1 MLYVHVVCVCAVHA
15 HVVLKRI
22 LKRQD
27 EEIRRV
33 EGVALGGTT
42 RKGSINRYGWVW
54 GHGSAVKACFIT
66 SGFVSSH
73 LGQSLNQGVKADG
86 SIGLRL
92 AWGCGAESSIH
103 SIVKPPSLSGSPRER
118 PWLQSSAPPKQKTKE
133 SEIRAE
139 CNKDFDEERKSEG
152 GSNGREAQKPPRLPN
167 LQVCEFLAQPILNRN
182 MDTSEDRD
190 SEEGVWAV
198 EGDRGRLWNAWNK
211 SRCQLSHEEPKAET

>member
-1 MLYVHVVCVCAVHA
+1 MLCVCVVCVHVKCVCMCVTCVYMYVLVSVCVYHMCYIGVCAVCTCCVCVCAVHA

-27 EEIRRV
+27 EEIRCV

-92 AWGCGAESSIH
+92 AWGCGAESSIPQH
-103 SIVKPPSLSGSPRER
+103 CQTSLPI
-118 PWLQSSAPPKQKTKE
+118 WKT
-133 SEIRAE
+133 
-139 CNKDFDEERKSEG
+139 
-152 GSNGREAQKPPRLPN
+152 
-167 LQVCEFLAQPILNRN
+167 
-182 MDTSEDRD
+182 T
-190 SEEGVWAV
+190 
-198 EGDRGRLWNAWNK
+198 
-211 SRCQLSHEEPKAET
+211 